1 MLAHVDAGKTTL
13 AEALLY
19 RAGAI
24 RKLGR
29 VDHGD
34 SFLDASSMERERGI
48 TIFSSQAV
56 LDYDGVHL
64 MLVDTPGHVDFGA
77 EAERTLQVLDCA
89 VLVVGANDGVRG
101 HTLTLWRLLERYG
114 VPTVIFVNKCDLES
128 PDREATMVSLRDRL
142 SQGCVDC
149 ACLFDTEAQEA
160 MAILDESALDEY
172 LDAGVLS
179 VATVRRLVAERRAH
193 PVFFGSALRLEG
205 VDEFLDGLCG
215 LVAPREHPKEFAA
228 RVYKVTHEARGE
240 RVSWLKVTG
249 GCLRT
254 RDLVKGVGRRDGR
267 SWADKVSQLRIYSG
281 AKFDSV
287 DRVGAGQVCAACGL
301 AHALPGDALGAEPQ
315 GSEPTLAPVLSYSVE
330 PGQVDAHRVHEAL
343 ARLAEE
349 DPLLGVVWNE
359 RLQEVRLQLMGP
371 IQLEVVRQELEERFG
386 MKVGFG
392 PGGIMYRETIA
403 EAVRG
408 VGHFEPLRHYA
419 EVQLLI
425 EPLPRGSGV
434 VFGTRA
440 SEDDLDR
447 NWQRLILTNAM
458 ERPHLGV
465 LTGSPLT
472 DVRVTLLGGRAHS
485 KHTEGGDF
493 RQATYRAVRQAL
505 MGARSVLLEPWYR
518 FSLELPQDQLGRGMS
533 DLQRMGA
540 SFGAPAMCGGFAA
553 LEGRVPASECQEYA
567 IQVSA
572 YSSGRGHFSLAFDG
586 YDECHD
592 ADRVVEEASY
602 DPEADLPN
610 TPDSVFCAHGAGY
623 TVKWRDVPEHAHVQI
638 DPARLRPWRAAD
650 AAFFSSGA

>member
-1 MLAHVDAGKTTL
+1 MQTVELQQPKNSAFF
-13 AEALLY
+13 LLKKGW
-19 RAGAI
+19 RDCEKS
-24 RKLGR
+24 R
-29 VDHGD
+29 
-34 SFLDASSMERERGI
+34 
-48 TIFSSQAV
+48 IFAV
-56 LDYDGVHL
+56 VKHWLH
-64 MLVDTPGHVDFGA
+64 
-77 EAERTLQVLDCA
+77 R
-89 VLVVGANDGVRG
+89 
-101 HTLTLWRLLERYG
+101 
-114 VPTVIFVNKCDLES
+114 I
-128 PDREATMVSLRDRL
+128 
-142 SQGCVDC
+142 
-149 ACLFDTEAQEA
+149 
-160 MAILDESALDEY
+160 
-172 LDAGVLS
+172 AGVLAFLVILLVVS
-179 VATVRRLVAERRAH
+179 PLSAHNVRDTLGIGRRILFSENKGQWEDR
-193 PVFFGSALRLEG
+193 VLFRSQMGSATLFVERDCFTIVVEEADAANKRHPWPKANGGKSSNNGEHYRSHSYRLHFEGAATEAVEGLNREEGYENYYIGRDRRRWATGVGVYGEVLYRSIFEGIDMKVYAAEGAMKYDFIVAAGADPGRIAMRYEG
-205 VDEFLDGLCG
+205 VDGLKLREG
-215 LVAPREHPKEFAA
+215 NLIVATSVADIVELRPYAYQIKEGDLVEVAA
-228 RVYKVTHEARGE
+228 RYT
-240 RVSWLKVTG
+240 LKDNHVGIEVGDYDKSMPLIIDPYLHFSSYTG
-249 GCLRT
+249 STADNWGTTGC
-254 RDLVKGVGRRDGR
+254 
-267 SWADKVSQLRIYSG
+267 
-281 AKFDSV
+281 FDS
-287 DRVGAGQVCAACGL
+287 
-301 AHALPGDALGAEPQ
+301 EKN
-315 GSEPTLAPVLSYSVE
+315 TY
-330 PGQVDAHRVHEAL
+330 
-343 ARLAEE
+343 
-349 DPLLGVVWNE
+349 
-359 RLQEVRLQLMGP
+359 
-371 IQLEVVRQELEERFG
+371 
-386 MKVGFG
+386 
-392 PGGIMYRETIA
+392 T
-403 EAVRG
+403 
-408 VGHFEPLRHYA
+408 
-419 EVQLLI
+419 
-425 EPLPRGSGV
+425 SGV

-440 SEDDLDR
+440 SADDLDR